1 MRITLTD
8 DEYRL
13 LEPQLRAIRE
23 QKLLI
28 TTYNRAIE
36 AAKNVILEHIEES
49 SHRDNLLSDLNLL
62 IKEFP

>member
-8 DEYRL
+8 DEYRI

-28 TTYNRAIE
+28 ATHNRAIE
-36 AAKNVILEHIEES
+36 AAKSVILERIEES
-49 SHRDNLLSDLNLL
+49 SHRDGLLSDLNLL
-62 IKEFP
+62 LKEFP